1 MNIKSKTIL
10 SIAVGSLL
18 SLSGTTWAQDSQD
31 ADDGAAKKKDEKL
44 PLIHNEAT
52 VGAYYL
58 DQDSYRFGK
67 YSGLTDKGWYA
78 LVDFRLE
85 KRPVWDSGDTV
96 RWRLQGWRLGLDSR
110 RLVFDYNEQ
119 GTQKVR
125 FDYRQIPNNRFS
137 DGLTPYREES
147 AGLWNLAPGWEVAP
161 GTSNTRGFTNL
172 EASLVDLKV
181 DTNRRR
187 MDLGYERK
195 LGSNW
200 KLDVDLRNEV
210 KTGTRTLGS
219 IFGYDAVN
227 LRSVMLAA
235 PVDWNTNIVEAMFRY
250 VRGTTQF
257 GAGIYGSFFGND
269 EKTFTFQNAYG
280 HEYSWADSVE
290 YPGAQGRI
298 ALEPDNSY
306 IQLKAYG
313 GFNLT
318 PTFNLTADFSHGVMK
333 QNDALL
339 PWSVNPDLLVYEP
352 VPLQSLDAKVKT
364 TMLNVRLT
372 GQLSRR
378 LGLRV
383 NYRYD
388 DRDNQTPREVY
399 PYIGGDSQNQPPYIE
414 GRINLPYSYK
424 RNEGDAVV
432 TWRAVKSIRL
442 RAGVEYRDYKRDY
455 QEVAKSDE
463 LTWLAG
469 ISLRGWSMGS
479 LNFDYRNSNRDISS
493 YNGNVP
499 LVASHVPGVIGP
511 DEWQNHPLL
520 RKYFLTNRD
529 RDEYRLRA
537 DLAPVDELNLGFSLS
552 QAKDTYDDQYLGLN
566 EAKVVSWTI
575 DGGWYPREK
584 ISLTAFYTNDRY
596 DSSQSGRVFSSDRH
610 VYDPDRD
617 WWVNF
622 KDKVNTWNAAITFSD
637 VGDGMGW
644 KGLDLGADYTY
655 SNTVSNIDVTAVTAE
670 TAPLPD
676 LVAKMRSFSFWAS
689 LQTGTRSSIRLTA
702 EKADLKSSDWGLDYV
717 APDTLKNVLLLGQ
730 SAANYD
736 LWLISGSWTYR
747 F

>member
-1 MNIKSKTIL
+1 
-10 SIAVGSLL
+10 
-18 SLSGTTWAQDSQD
+18 
-31 ADDGAAKKKDEKL
+31 
-44 PLIHNEAT
+44 
-52 VGAYYL
+52 
-58 DQDSYRFGK
+58 
-67 YSGLTDKGWYA
+67 
-78 LVDFRLE
+78 
-85 KRPVWDSGDTV
+85 
-96 RWRLQGWRLGLDSR
+96 
-110 RLVFDYNEQ
+110 
-119 GTQKVR
+119 
-125 FDYRQIPNNRFS
+125 
-137 DGLTPYREES
+137 
-147 AGLWNLAPGWEVAP
+147 
-161 GTSNTRGFTNL
+161 
-172 EASLVDLKV
+172 
-181 DTNRRR
+181 
-187 MDLGYERK
+187 
-195 LGSNW
+195 
-200 KLDVDLRNEV
+200 
-210 KTGTRTLGS
+210 
-219 IFGYDAVN
+219 
-227 LRSVMLAA
+227 
-235 PVDWNTNIVEAMFRY
+235 
-250 VRGTTQF
+250 
-257 GAGIYGSFFGND
+257 
-269 EKTFTFQNAYG
+269 
-280 HEYSWADSVE
+280 
-290 YPGAQGRI
+290 
-298 ALEPDNSY
+298 
-306 IQLKAYG
+306 
-313 GFNLT
+313 
-318 PTFNLTADFSHGVMK
+318 
-333 QNDALL
+333 
-339 PWSVNPDLLVYEP
+339 
-352 VPLQSLDAKVKT
+352 
-364 TMLNVRLT
+364 MLNVRLT

-399 PYIGGDSQNQPPYIE
+399 PYIGGDSQNQRPYIE
-414 GRINLPYSYK
+414 GRINLPYSYT

-432 TWRAVKSIRL
+432 TWRAARAVRL

-455 QEVAKSDE
+455 QEVANSDE

-479 LNFDYRNSNRDISS
+479 LNFDYRNSNRDISR

-566 EAKVVSWTI
+566 EAKVSSWTI

-622 KDKVNTWNAAITFSD
+622 RDKVNTWNAAITFSD
-637 VGDGMGW
+637 AGDGMGW
-644 KGLDLGADYTY
+644 KGLDFGADYTY

-702 EKADLKSSDWGLDYV
+702 EKADLKSSDWGLDHV
-717 APDTLKNVLLLGQ
+717 VPDTLKRVLLLGQ